1 MGPQQTAQPAAVG
14 LPGEVCWAAPRPLRC
29 PRVTSQGLSLQLRQ
43 GAVGLGPQ
51 EQTELKGTEA
61 QSMRLIEVERSV
73 SVRLWWAR
81 GWGGR
86 GQCPRDPGPC

>member
-1 MGPQQTAQPAAVG
+1 M
-14 LPGEVCWAAPRPLRC
+14 
-29 PRVTSQGLSLQLRQ
+29 
-43 GAVGLGPQ
+43 GPQ

-61 QSMRLIEVERSV
+61 QSVRLIEVERSV